1 MPFDTP
7 AAALQPLRPAQPVL
21 ICGAT
26 GSLGRAFA
34 RMCERR
40 GLASVLL
47 SRQDVDIADGSSVEA
62 ALDHFRPWAV
72 INAAGYVRVDD
83 AESDVERCFRE
94 NALGPEVLATACA
107 RRNIALVV
115 FSSDLV
121 FGGDALEP
129 YIETDVLAPLN
140 TYGRSKA
147 VAEAR
152 VLAAHP
158 APLIVRSSAFFGPWD
173 THNFVTKTLD
183 ALQGGRT
190 LRAADDIV
198 VTPTYVPD
206 LVSATLDLLIDGA
219 TGIWH
224 LTNGS
229 AMTWAELAFKAAD
242 VARCDASL
250 ILQCS
255 NASFELPAARPA
267 YSALASERGFMM
279 PSLDSAFDRFMS
291 ERAAA

>member
-1 MPFDTP
+1 M
-7 AAALQPLRPAQPVL
+7 
-21 ICGAT
+21 
-26 GSLGRAFA
+26 
-34 RMCERR
+34 
-40 GLASVLL
+40 
-47 SRQDVDIADGSSVEA
+47 
-62 ALDHFRPWAV
+62 DHYRPWAV

-83 AESDVERCFRE
+83 AETDVERCFRE
-94 NALGPEVLATACA
+94 NAVGPEVLATACA

-121 FGGDALEP
+121 FSGDTSQP
-129 YIETDVLAPLN
+129 YIETDPLAPLN

-147 VAEAR
+147 VAEAK

-158 APLIVRSSAFFGPWD
+158 APLVVRSSAFFGPWD
-173 THNFVTKTLD
+173 THNFVTTTLKSL
-183 ALQGGRT
+183 ASGRE
-190 LRAADDIV
+190 LRVADDIV

-206 LVSATLDLLIDGA
+206 LVNATLDLLIDGA

-224 LTNGS
+224 LTNGC
-229 AMTWAELAFKAAD
+229 AMTWAELAIKAAD
-242 VARCDASL
+242 AVRGDASL

-279 PSLDSAFDRFMS
+279 PSLDNAFDRFLS
-291 ERAAA
+291 ERAA